1 MKENIEITKKRE
13 IEEANI
19 DNKVDKGYEILKLKL
34 LLANNNYINYEYS
47 YNASLGRIITIP

>member
-19 DNKVDKGYEILKLKL
+19 DNTVDKGYEILKLKL